1 MAYLY
6 FTPNLARQVEC
17 PPGEFEASTVREL
30 LDGYFSQRPAVRGYV
45 LDDQGAVRKHV
56 KVVVD
61 DTSLD
66 YLAGSEIDF
75 VTEMV
80 GSAFQINNPNAT
92 SGCGCGASFS
102 M

>member
-17 PPGEFEASTVREL
+17 PPGELEAGTVSEL
-30 LDGYFSQRPAVRGYV
+30 LELYFSEWPAVRGYV

-61 DTSLD
+61 DN
-66 YLAGSEIDF
+66 YLVDRSQLSDPVQPDSKVYI
-75 VTEMV
+75 
-80 GSAFQINNPNAT
+80 FQLL
-92 SGCGCGASFS
+92 SGG
-102 M
+102 

>member
-17 PPGEFEASTVREL
+17 PPGELEAATVSEL
-30 LDGYFSQRPAVRGYV
+30 LERYFSKWPAVRGYV

-61 DTSLD
+61 DN
-66 YLAGSEIDF
+66 YLIDRNELSDP
-75 VTEMV
+75 VKSDSKV
-80 GSAFQINNPNAT
+80 YVFQLL
-92 SGCGCGASFS
+92 SGG
-102 M
+102 

>member
-1 MAYLY
+1 MEKVWSDDG
-6 FTPNLARQVEC
+6 NLHKKFLR
-17 PPGEFEASTVREL
+17 TL
-30 LDGYFSQRPAVRGYV
+30 LNNR
-45 LDDQGAVRKHV
+45 
-56 KVVVD
+56 
-61 DTSLD
+61 
-66 YLAGSEIDF
+66 

>member
-17 PPGEFEASTVREL
+17 PPGELEAGTVSEL
-30 LDGYFSQRPAVRGYV
+30 LERYFSQWPAVRGYV

-61 DTSLD
+61 DN
-66 YLAGSEIDF
+66 YLIDRNGLSDP
-75 VTEMV
+75 VQPDSKV
-80 GSAFQINNPNAT
+80 YVFQLL
-92 SGCGCGASFS
+92 SGG
-102 M
+102 